1 MRQVRF
7 HWRIT
12 IMFMLAVPL
21 SLLACEHLLKSR
33 AQARQTPS
41 RYCTA
46 HQTVDWLRRGTG
58 GYF

>member
-1 MRQVRF
+1 MKQVRF

-12 IMFMLAVPL
+12 LTFMLAVPL
-21 SLLACEHLLKSR
+21 SLLACERLLKSR
-33 AQARQTPS
+33 AQAQPAAA

>member
-21 SLLACEHLLKSR
+21 SLLACERLLNAR
-33 AQARQTPS
+33 AQAQHIPPR
-41 RYCTA
+41 CTA